1 MHRLFPVDEYP
12 RLKRR
17 RRPILRLRYP
27 LFLILVIA
35 AWFFLPEHG
44 IGTGGM
50 SQGRDSATDGPA
62 ASAHISGQAARGL
75 ISREDLA
82 CIDQDTIDRY
92 HLTIDWDLQQF
103 IAEKASQYKLYYGA
117 VVVLHA
123 GSGDILA
130 LYGRGVGGEQDC
142 SLGLDP
148 DLGASI
154 FKLVTAVAAL
164 EQAGFTSESVFS
176 YNGSA
181 YTLYKRQLTDMRNR
195 WTEDISLADAF
206 ARSNNVVF
214 GKIGSMHLGQQ
225 PLILTAEKMGFGK
238 SPLREIS
245 IVPSESYLPQ
255 DDYGVAELACGFN
268 RHTRI
273 SPLHAAQM
281 VTAVLNN
288 GCMLTPRLAHGQGVE
303 KIRAMQDSTARAL
316 HDMMERTVKR
326 GTVSK
331 AFRGSSSDR
340 VLKHLVIGGKSGSIN
355 GGEPQG
361 RRNWFA
367 GYARHKETGEGI
379 TIGCL
384 LILNDRFWIE
394 ADTLSRLV
402 IRRYF
407 FRQNAGNHMV
417 QAGGTG

>member
-1 MHRLFPVDEYP
+1 M
-12 RLKRR
+12 
-17 RRPILRLRYP
+17 RLRYP
-27 LFLILVIA
+27 LFLALVIA
-35 AWFFLPEHG
+35 AWFFLPEHSD
-44 IGTGGM
+44 GTGGT
-50 SQGRDSATDGPA
+50 SQGDVSAVDGS
-62 ASAHISGQAARGL
+62 SADTHMPGQSARGP
-75 ISREDLA
+75 ITREDLV
-82 CIDQDTIDRY
+82 CIDQDTITR
-92 HLTIDWDLQQF
+92 HNLTIDWDLQQF
-103 IAEKASQYKLYYGA
+103 IAGKASQYKLYYGA
-117 VVVLHA
+117 MVVMDA

-130 LYGRGVGGEQDC
+130 LYGQGLGGGQDC

-164 EQAGFTSESVFS
+164 EQAGFTAESLFS

-181 YTLYKRQLTDMRNR
+181 YTLYKRQLTDRRNR

-214 GKIGSMHLGQQ
+214 GKLGCMHLGQQ
-225 PLILTAEKMGFGK
+225 PLVLTAEKMGFGK
-238 SPLREIS
+238 SPLREIA
-245 IVPSESYLPQ
+245 ITPSENYLPQ
-255 DDYGVAELACGFN
+255 DEYGVAELACGFN

-281 VTAVLNN
+281 VTAVLND
-288 GCMLTPRLAHGQGVE
+288 GFMLAPKLVRDQGVE
-303 KIRAMQDSTARAL
+303 KTRAMQGETARVL

-331 AFRGSSSDR
+331 TFRGSSSDR

-355 GGEPQG
+355 GSDPEG

-407 FRQNAGNHMV
+407 SRRNAENRTA
-417 QAGGTG
+417 QAGGMSGRSFD

>member
-1 MHRLFPVDEYP
+1 MHWLHPDEYP
-12 RLKRR
+12 PLKRR
-17 RRPILRLRYP
+17 KRPVLRLRYP
-27 LFLILVIA
+27 LFLVLVIA
-35 AWFFLPEHG
+35 AWFFLPGHSV
-44 IGTGGM
+44 GTGGT
-50 SQGRDSATDGPA
+50 SQGDDSAVEGPA
-62 ASAHISGQAARGL
+62 GPAHLPGQAVQCP
-75 ISREDLA
+75 ITREDLA

-92 HLTIDWDLQQF
+92 NLTIDWDLQQF

-117 VVVLHA
+117 MVVMDA

-130 LYGRGVGGEQDC
+130 LYGRGLGGEQDC

-164 EQAGFTSESVFS
+164 EQAGFTPESVFS

-181 YTLYKRQLTDMRNR
+181 YTLYKRQLTDRRNR

-245 IVPSESYLPQ
+245 IDPSESYLPQ
-255 DDYGVAELACGFN
+255 DEYGVAELACGFN

-281 VTAVLNN
+281 VTAVLND
-288 GCMLTPRLAHGQGVE
+288 GFMLAPRLVHGQDVE
-303 KIRAMQDSTARAL
+303 KTRAMQSSTARAL
-316 HDMMERTVKR
+316 HDMMERTVRR

-331 AFRGSSSDR
+331 TFRGTTSDR

-355 GGEPQG
+355 GRDPEG

-407 FRQNAGNHMV
+407 SRQSAGNHMA
-417 QAGGTG
+417 QAGGAR

>member
-1 MHRLFPVDEYP
+1 V
-12 RLKRR
+12 
-17 RRPILRLRYP
+17 RLRYP
-27 LFLILVIA
+27 LFLVLVIA
-35 AWFFLPEHG
+35 AWFFLPGHRD
-44 IGTGGM
+44 GTGGM
-50 SQGRDSATDGPA
+50 QPGGDSAMEGPA
-62 ASAHISGQAARGL
+62 APAHMPGQAARSL
-75 ISREDLA
+75 ITHEDLA

-92 HLTIDWDLQQF
+92 NLTIDWDLQQF

-117 VVVLHA
+117 VVVMEA

-130 LYGRGVGGEQDC
+130 LYGRGLGGEQDC
-142 SLGLDP
+142 SLGLVP
-148 DLGASI
+148 DLGASL

-181 YTLYKRQLTDMRNR
+181 YTLYKRQLTDRR
-195 WTEDISLADAF
+195 DKWTEDISLADAF

-214 GKIGSMHLGQQ
+214 GKIGCMHLGQQ
-225 PLILTAEKMGFGK
+225 PLVLTAEKMGFGK
-238 SPLREIS
+238 SPLQEIL
-245 IVPSESYLPQ
+245 INPSESYLPQ
-255 DDYGVAELACGFN
+255 DEYGVAELACGFN

-281 VTAVLNN
+281 VTAVLN
-288 GCMLTPRLAHGQGVE
+288 GGFMLTPRLVRGQGVE
-303 KIRAMQDSTARAL
+303 KARAMQGSTARAL
-316 HDMMERTVKR
+316 HDMMERTVRR

-331 AFRGSSSDR
+331 TFRGSSSDR
-340 VLKHLVIGGKSGSIN
+340 VLKNLVIGGKSGSIN
-355 GGEPQG
+355 GSDPEG

-402 IRRYF
+402 IRRHF
-407 FRQNAGNHMV
+407 SRRSAENRTA
-417 QAGGTG
+417 QAGGAFWQVSRSPG

>member
-1 MHRLFPVDEYP
+1 MHWLHPDEYP
-12 RLKRR
+12 PLRR
-17 RRPILRLRYP
+17 RKRPFVRLRYP
-27 LFLILVIA
+27 LFLALVIA
-35 AWFFLPEHG
+35 AWFFLPGHG
-44 IGTGGM
+44 DGTGGT
-50 SQGRDSATDGPA
+50 SQGDGSAAESPA
-62 ASAHISGQAARGL
+62 ALARMPAQAAQGSITRDD
-75 ISREDLA
+75 IAR
-82 CIDQDTIDRY
+82 IDQETIDRY
-92 HLTIDWDLQQF
+92 NLTIDWDLQRF

-117 VVVLHA
+117 IVVMDA

-130 LYGRGVGGEQDC
+130 LYGQGLGGEQDC
-142 SLGLDP
+142 GLGLDP

-164 EQAGFTSESVFS
+164 EQAGFTPESVFS

-181 YTLYKRQLTDMRNR
+181 YTLYKKQLTNLRNR

-214 GKIGSMHLGQQ
+214 GKLGCMHLGQQ
-225 PLILTAEKMGFGK
+225 PLVITADKMGFGK
-238 SPLREIS
+238 SPLQEIS
-245 IVPSESYLPQ
+245 ITPSESYLPQ
-255 DDYGVAELACGFN
+255 DEYGIAELACGFN

-281 VTAVLNN
+281 VTAVLND
-288 GCMLTPRLAHGQGVE
+288 GFMLTPRLLRGRGGD
-303 KIRAMQDSTARAL
+303 KTRAMQGETARAL

-331 AFRGSSSDR
+331 TFRGSSSDR
-340 VLKHLVIGGKSGSIN
+340 VLKHLAIGGKSGSIN
-355 GGEPQG
+355 GSDPEG

-384 LILNDRFWIE
+384 LILNDRFWVE

-407 FRQNAGNHMV
+407 SLRNAENRTA
-417 QAGGTG
+417 QAGGVF